1 MLQKNVYSPFRK
13 PELSCLHALSFISL
27 VVLIL
32 FIATTN
38 VYSSQFTFALSQNTE
53 SDLTASSTSFPAT
66 TFSIS
71 KINLSRLELIRFPAA
86 TFSISK
92 INLSRLELTSFP
104 AATFFISKIN
114 FFWNASSDN
123 IGATGYTMYKD
134 STQIATIPNTTYQDT
149 GLSSPATYSYTIS
162 DYDAAGNEFGQSSA
176 SSATTLSLPA
186 NNHPVLSSVGNK
198 SVNEGQAIS
207 FAISATD
214 PDGDTLSYTTNNLPS
229 GASFNENTKTFA
241 WTPTYNQAGT
251 YSNITFQVGDGID
264 IDSESITITVLH
276 QDFTAPTITSVKADG
291 SSTQVILSFSEPV
304 EEASATNVSNY
315 SIDNAISVF
324 SASLDSDQKTV
335 TLSTSK
341 HVDGT
346 SYDLTVNHITDL
358 ASIPNMIAFNTTVS
372 YNFMDI
378 LVISN
383 LTVKSGQI
391 YEIVANGLQNG
402 STVYIDKEYIYSSV
416 PTLMEGAT
424 YIKTA
429 NSDKGKSSPSFLT
442 FDVNQAAT
450 VYVAHD
456 DLSTTKPSW
465 LTSFVDTGDDL
476 VTMNSTLSVFTKN
489 FFGGTITLGGDEGK
503 VKKSMYTVII
513 VKYNDGGSECTDT
526 DGDGWC
532 IEEGDCDDDNPHVY
546 PGHKD
551 KKGRWGRDNVDND
564 CNGIIDG

>member
-1 MLQKNVYSPFRK
+1 MLQKNAYSPFRK

-38 VYSSQFTFALSQNTE
+38 VYSSQVTRAWSQNTE
-53 SDLTASSTSFPAT
+53 SDLTSLSTSVQAT

-71 KINLSRLELIRFPAA
+71 KINLSW
-86 TFSISK
+86 
-92 INLSRLELTSFP
+92 LELTSLQ
-104 AATFFISKIN
+104 ATTFSIPKFN
-114 FFWNASSDN
+114 LFWNASSDN
-123 IGATGYTMYKD
+123 IGATGYKIFRD
-134 STQIATIPNTTYQDT
+134 SLQIATTSNTTYQDA
-149 GLSSPATYSYTIS
+149 GLSSPTTYSYTMS
-162 DYDAAGNEFGQSSA
+162 AYDATGNESEQSSE

-198 SVNEGQAIS
+198 SVNEGQAIC

-214 PDGDTLSYTTNNLPS
+214 PDGDTLSYSTNNLPS
-229 GASFNENTKTFA
+229 GASFNKNTKTFA

-276 QDFTAPTITSVKADG
+276 QDLAAPTITSVKADG
-291 SSTQVILSFSEPV
+291 SSTQVILNFNEPV

-324 SASLDSDQKTV
+324 SALLDSDQKTV

-341 HVDGT
+341 HVDST
-346 SYDLTVNHITDL
+346 TYVLTVNNITDI

-372 YNFMDI
+372 YNFIDM

-383 LTVKSGQI
+383 LTVESGQV
-391 YEIVANGLQNG
+391 YEIVENGLQNG
-402 STVYIDKEYIYSSV
+402 STVYIDKESIYSSV
-416 PTLMEGAT
+416 PTLMEGAI

-429 NSDKGKSSPSFLT
+429 NTDKGKSNPSFLT

-456 DLSTTKPSW
+456 DMNTTKPSW
-465 LTSFVDTGDDL
+465 LTSFINTGDDL

-489 FFGGTITLGGDEGK
+489 FFGGAITLGGNEGK
-503 VKKSMYTVII
+503 GGKSMYTVI
-513 VKYNDGGSECTDT
+513 VERYNGGGSECTDT

-532 IEEGDCDDDNPHVY
+532 IEEGDCDDNNAHVY
-546 PGHKD
+546 PGHND
-551 KKGRWGRDNVDND
+551 TKGKWDRDNVDND
-564 CNGIIDG
+564 CNGIING